1 MIPYCIL
8 ILESDDDRKFMSSLY
23 INYQRLM
30 YSVIGKI
37 IKNNQDVEDVMQTV
51 LERLIDKISLLRSR
65 NQDQLANYIISAC
78 KFTAYNY
85 LRDNKNQRLE
95 DSYYEYAALPDETQS
110 GHEIEL
116 RMIKGEE
123 LETLRRIL
131 LQMEPRA
138 QYLLKG
144 YYFLE
149 KSMEELGAELNI
161 KPSSVRMSLTRARRQ
176 AFELLQKELGTDRA
190 EYVSPS

>member
-8 ILESDDDRKFMSSLY
+8 IIEDDDDREFMHSLY

-30 YSVIGKI
+30 YSEISKI
-37 IKNNQDVEDVMQTV
+37 IKSDQDVNDVMQTV
-51 LERLIDKISLLRSR
+51 LERLIGKISLLRSR
-65 NQDQLANYIISAC
+65 DRAQLANYIISTC

-85 LRDNKNQRLE
+85 LRDNKKQQFE
-95 DSYYEYAALPDETQS
+95 EPYYECEFLPDEIS
-110 GHEIEL
+110 GGHEIE
-116 RMIKGEE
+116 MHIIKDEE
-123 LETLRRIL
+123 LEALRRVL
-131 LQMEPRA
+131 LRMDSRA

-161 KPSSVRMSLTRARRQ
+161 KPSSVRMSLTRARKQ
-176 AFELLQKELGTDRA
+176 AFELLQKELGT
-190 EYVSPS
+190 ESVPSSG